1 MKLRLIMPLFLVAL
15 LGACAAGSTVA
26 EKRAT
31 ILKMRADTLTKLYKL
46 EPSARARIRTAA
58 GYGVFSNIGVNLI
71 FLSAGGGWGVVH
83 DNKTGKNTY
92 MNMGSAGIGIGL
104 GIKDF
109 RGVFVFTRRKNLQW
123 FINKGWDAS
132 AQADAAAKA
141 GSKGD
146 AWAGAVDIAPGIRLY
161 QLTESGL
168 ALQATIQG
176 TKYWRTASSISRLLK
191 NRLKQLPI
199 LRDRPPRA
207 FLRIRNELFP

>member
-1 MKLRLIMPLFLVAL
+1 MKLKSIMPLFLVAL
-15 LGACAAGSTVA
+15 LGACATGSTVA

-31 ILKMRADTLTKLYKL
+31 IQKMRADTLTKLYKL
-46 EPSARARIRTAA
+46 EPGARSRIKTAA
-58 GYGVFSNIGVNLI
+58 GYGVFSNIGVNII

-109 RGVFVFTRRKNLQW
+109 RGVFVFTRRKNMDW
-123 FINKGWDAS
+123 FINRGWDAS

-168 ALQATIQG
+168 AIQATIQG
-176 TKYWRTASSISRLLK
+176 TKFWKDSKL
-191 NRLKQLPI
+191 N
-199 LRDRPPRA
+199 
-207 FLRIRNELFP
+207 

>member
-1 MKLRLIMPLFLVAL
+1 MATVVPSAQAAKYSRITMKLKSIMPLFLVAL
-15 LGACAAGSTVA
+15 LGACATGSTVA

-31 ILKMRADTLTKLYKL
+31 IQKMRADTLTKLYKL
-46 EPSARARIRTAA
+46 EPGARSRIKTAA
-58 GYGVFSNIGVNLI
+58 GYGVFSNIGVNII

-92 MNMGSAGIGIGL
+92 MNMGSAGIGLGL

-109 RGVFVFTRRKNLQW
+109 RGVFVFTRRKNMEW
-123 FINKGWDAS
+123 FINRGWDAS
-132 AQADAAAKA
+132 SQADAAAKA

-176 TKYWRTASSISRLLK
+176 TKFWKDSKL
-191 NRLKQLPI
+191 N
-199 LRDRPPRA
+199 
-207 FLRIRNELFP
+207 